1 MSVVINEFEAVAEAA
16 PPPGSG
22 GNSGGGDAG
31 GHTIKPHDL
40 VRPSSRIA
48 RRKARIWA
56 H

>member
-1 MSVVINEFEAVAEAA
+1 MSVVINEFEAVAETA
-16 PPPGSG
+16 PPPGG
-22 GNSGGGDAG
+22 GSGGDAG
-31 GHTIKPHDL
+31 GGQAIKPHDL

>member
-16 PPPGSG
+16 PPPGG
-22 GNSGGGDAG
+22 GGGGDAG
-31 GHTIKPHDL
+31 GGQTIKPHDL

>member
-1 MSVVINEFEAVAEAA
+1 MSVVINEFEAVAETA
-16 PPPGSG
+16 PPAGSG
-22 GNSGGGDAG
+22 GGGEA
-31 GHTIKPHDL
+31 IKPHDL

>member
-1 MSVVINEFEAVAEAA
+1 MSVVINEFEAVAETA
-16 PPPGSG
+16 PPPGG
-22 GNSGGGDAG
+22 DGGGAAG
-31 GHTIKPHDL
+31 GGQSIKPHDL

>member
-16 PPPGSG
+16 PTP
-22 GNSGGGDAG
+22 GGGGAG
-31 GHTIKPHDL
+31 GAKSIKPHDL

-48 RRKARIWA
+48 RRKARVWA

>member
-1 MSVVINEFEAVAEAA
+1 MSVVINEFEAVAETA
-16 PPPGSG
+16 PPPGG
-22 GNSGGGDAG
+22 GGGGDAG
-31 GHTIKPHDL
+31 GGQVIKPHDL

>member
-1 MSVVINEFEAVAEAA
+1 MSVVINEFEAVAETA
-16 PPPGSG
+16 PPAGSG
-22 GNSGGGDAG
+22 GGGEVG
-31 GHTIKPHDL
+31 GKAIKPHDL

>member
-1 MSVVINEFEAVAEAA
+1 MSVVINEFEAVAETA
-16 PPPGSG
+16 PPAG
-22 GNSGGGDAG
+22 SGGGDAG
-31 GHTIKPHDL
+31 GGKAIKPHDL

>member
-1 MSVVINEFEAVAEAA
+1 MSVVINEFEAVAETA
-16 PPPGSG
+16 PPPG
-22 GNSGGGDAG
+22 GGGSDAG
-31 GHTIKPHDL
+31 GAKAIKPHDL

>member
-1 MSVVINEFEAVAEAA
+1 MSVVINEFEAVAETA
-16 PPPGSG
+16 PPPGG
-22 GNSGGGDAG
+22 GSGGGG
-31 GHTIKPHDL
+31 QPIKPHDL

>member
-1 MSVVINEFEAVAEAA
+1 MSVVINEFEAVAETA
-16 PPPGSG
+16 PPPG
-22 GNSGGGDAG
+22 GGGDAG
-31 GHTIKPHDL
+31 GGQTIKPHDL

>member
-1 MSVVINEFEAVAEAA
+1 MSVVINEFEAVAETA
-16 PPPGSG
+16 PPPGG
-22 GNSGGGDAG
+22 GGGGDAG
-31 GHTIKPHDL
+31 GGQTIKPHDL

>member
-1 MSVVINEFEAVAEAA
+1 MSVVINEFEAVAETA
-16 PPPGSG
+16 PPPGG
-22 GNSGGGDAG
+22 GGGDAG
-31 GHTIKPHDL
+31 SGGQAIKPHDL

>member
-1 MSVVINEFEAVAEAA
+1 MSVVINEFEAVAETA
-16 PPPGSG
+16 PPPGG
-22 GNSGGGDAG
+22 GGGGDAAVG
-31 GHTIKPHDL
+31 QTIKPHDL